1 MHCCICTRVC
11 GHTTPP
17 TYCDEH
23 SPARVMKSSP
33 IWVAPTQTEQEKF
46 FAHLNNGE
54 VELVPQYGAD
64 EKVHYITVR
73 ILRKA
78 GE

>member
-1 MHCCICTRVC
+1 MSTV
-11 GHTTPP
+11 
-17 TYCDEH
+17 DE
-23 SPARVMKSSP
+23 SAAAMYEKGWKASQEFERTQKSES
-33 IWVAPTQTEQEKF
+33 EKF

-78 GE
+78 GEWKC